1 MLLFS
6 RPFFILYLICVW
18 IFQGVDLT
26 SFLSA
31 SDSPL
36 FCVVGPPSLR
46 CLSIIKYGRNNVQC
60 PKKTRST
67 SLGITFILYQMN
79 RILWKLC
86 WKKNVRSS
94 LSLYSIRQQNSQS
107 QPLRKK
113 KRKQATNVQFVSENI
128 VRMIGHGSN
137 FLRPR
142 KKWPLLYNRP
152 INMKTIRDYL
162 SLSSL
167 HFSYSVSTTCYMVFG
182 QLGRLSF
189 AFSALSF
196 TLLSISFW
204 ETQHI
209 PFCRRL
215 RSFASSWSSGVI

>member
-1 MLLFS
+1 MNIS
-6 RPFFILYLICVW
+6 GR
-18 IFQGVDLT
+18 GLT

-46 CLSIIKYGRNNVQC
+46 CLSTIKYGRNNVQC
-60 PKKTRST
+60 QKKKTRST

-86 WKKNVRSS
+86 WKKMFVRACR
-94 LSLYSIRQQNSQS
+94 YTPYDNRIPKVNRYE
-107 QPLRKK
+107 KK

-152 INMKTIRDYL
+152 INMKTIRDSL
-162 SLSSL
+162 SLFLSLFSSL
-167 HFSYSVSTTCYMVFG
+167 VLFG
-182 QLGRLSF
+182 LYDLLYGFRAIRQIKFCLFGTIIY
-189 AFSALSF
+189 SALHF
-196 TLLSISFW
+196 FLGNPTIYLFADVFDRLHHLK
-204 ETQHI
+204 QRRKRGKKNI
-209 PFCRRL
+209 PTT
-215 RSFASSWSSGVI
+215 